1 MGNRDVL
8 ISGAG
13 VAGPAL
19 AYWLSRS
26 GFSPTV
32 VERAPAPRGGG
43 QAVDLRGAAI
53 EVAARMGILDAV
65 RKQRTQTR
73 GTSYVN
79 SSGKRLASM
88 DAAFGVIDPADVEIV
103 RGDLGRILYEA
114 TRDHVEY
121 IFGDSV
127 TGIAEQG
134 QEVRVTFE
142 RAPARTFGLVAG
154 ADGLHSAVRAAAF
167 GPDAR
172 FLHHLG
178 LYLAVFSCP
187 NDLGLDRWQ
196 LIYAEPGRSVTLTS
210 ERDSTAA
217 RAIFFFASPPLSYDH
232 HAVAAQQALLA
243 EAFAGAGWQ
252 VPRLLAAMPGAGDF
266 YFDSASQVR
275 VDRWSAGRVVLV
287 GDAGYGPSPL
297 SGQGTSLA
305 LVGAYVLAAE
315 IAAAPDHQAACTRY
329 QELMTG
335 FVRQNQ
341 QIAVGNAKRFL
352 PSTRRQAW
360 LQNQT
365 IRALSYLPWKN
376 LILNQATKGVREAAN
391 AITLPEMPA

>member
-13 VAGPAL
+13 VAGQAL

-114 TRDHVEY
+114 TRDDVEY

-167 GPDAR
+167 GPEAR

-178 LYLAVFSCP
+178 LYLAVFTCP

-196 LIYAEPGRSVTLTS
+196 LIYAEPASRSRSPASVIRPRPGPSSSSPRRRCPTT
-210 ERDSTAA
+210 TA
-217 RAIFFFASPPLSYDH
+217 RRPRSRRSWPRRSPG
-232 HAVAAQQALLA
+232 Q
-243 EAFAGAGWQ
+243 
-252 VPRLLAAMPGAGDF
+252 
-266 YFDSASQVR
+266 
-275 VDRWSAGRVVLV
+275 AGRFR
-287 GDAGYGPSPL
+287 GCWPRCAEPAISTSTRPARSGRTAGRR
-297 SGQGTSLA
+297 
-305 LVGAYVLAAE
+305 
-315 IAAAPDHQAACTRY
+315 AACAGR
-329 QELMTG
+329 
-335 FVRQNQ
+335 
-341 QIAVGNAKRFL
+341 
-352 PSTRRQAW
+352 
-360 LQNQT
+360 
-365 IRALSYLPWKN
+365 
-376 LILNQATKGVREAAN
+376 
-391 AITLPEMPA
+391 

>member
-252 VPRLLAAMPGAGDF
+252 VPRLLAAMPGGRRF
-266 YFDSASQVR
+266 LLRLGQPGPGGPLVGGPR
-275 VDRWSAGRVVLV
+275 RAGR
-287 GDAGYGPSPL
+287 
-297 SGQGTSLA
+297 
-305 LVGAYVLAAE
+305 
-315 IAAAPDHQAACTRY
+315 
-329 QELMTG
+329 
-335 FVRQNQ
+335 
-341 QIAVGNAKRFL
+341 
-352 PSTRRQAW
+352 
-360 LQNQT
+360 
-365 IRALSYLPWKN
+365 
-376 LILNQATKGVREAAN
+376 
-391 AITLPEMPA
+391 